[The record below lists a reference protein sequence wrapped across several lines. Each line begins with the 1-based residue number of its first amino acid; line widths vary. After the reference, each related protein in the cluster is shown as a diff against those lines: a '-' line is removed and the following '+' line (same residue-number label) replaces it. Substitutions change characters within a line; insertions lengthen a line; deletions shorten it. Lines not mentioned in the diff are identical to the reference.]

1 MHPPSKWW
9 SMYAEFFLNEN
20 DFAVNRPVLIY
31 KFNSLGPFCI
41 CQCLDYNFQAPSA
54 LKQMPCISVCGT
66 WSNESKIDQILH
78 LLINTEP
85 WFFFF
90 YGGQKRWWW
99 WSKTFLASTEMDRVD
114 LRCTRVNIST
124 IGHHRE
130 KMTERWKQYFGEKI
144 LICCE
149 NSDIHII

>member
-1 MHPPSKWW
+1 MAQVFQSLYLYHLTAPSIKMMIDDVRWIC
-9 SMYAEFFLNEN
+9 FNEN

-85 WFFFF
+85 WFRKDDDDDRRLFLHPL
-90 YGGQKRWWW
+90 RWIA
-99 WSKTFLASTEMDRVD
+99 SIFDARASTFPPSA
-114 LRCTRVNIST
+114 I
-124 IGHHRE
+124 IGRKWRKDE
-130 KMTERWKQYFGEKI
+130 SSI
-144 LICCE
+144 LARRF
-149 NSDIHII
+149 